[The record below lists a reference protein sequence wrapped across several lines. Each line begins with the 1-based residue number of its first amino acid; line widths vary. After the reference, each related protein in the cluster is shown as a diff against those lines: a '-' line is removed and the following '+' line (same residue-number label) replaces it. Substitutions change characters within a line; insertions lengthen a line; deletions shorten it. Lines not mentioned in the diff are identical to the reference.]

1 MSQTKAE
8 RLVYLQKIKKKFKL
22 KNLKIPE
29 LIYFKK
35 KEFESDRDQ
44 IFKKIKSK
52 FKNKKIII
60 RSSSKNEDQQNY
72 SNAGKYLSI
81 SNLPIKKKLVLEN
94 IIKVISKFEN
104 KNDQILIQE
113 YINEPE
119 MSGVIFTR
127 EINLDGPY
135 YVINYDASGQTDIIT
150 SGKFHHSIKNEY
162 VYKDKKK
169 YSKKFKSFLNNI
181 SIIEK
186 ILESDRLDIEFAKK
200 VDNGSYFNA
209 GTFWKKI

>member
-8 RLVYLQKIKKKFKL
+8 RLVYLQKIIKKFKL

-119 MSGVIFTR
+119 MSGVI
-127 EINLDGPY
+127 LL
-135 YVINYDASGQTDIIT
+135 
-150 SGKFHHSIKNEY
+150 GKLI
-162 VYKDKKK
+162 
-169 YSKKFKSFLNNI
+169 
-181 SIIEK
+181 
-186 ILESDRLDIEFAKK
+186 
-200 VDNGSYFNA
+200 
-209 GTFWKKI
+209 

>member
-8 RLVYLQKIKKKFKL
+8 RLVYLQKIIKKFKL

-29 LIYFKK
+29 LYILK

-81 SNLPIKKKLVLEN
+81 SNLPIKKKLVIEN

-104 KNDQILIQE
+104 KNDQI
-113 YINEPE
+113 
-119 MSGVIFTR
+119 
-127 EINLDGPY
+127 
-135 YVINYDASGQTDIIT
+135 
-150 SGKFHHSIKNEY
+150 
-162 VYKDKKK
+162 
-169 YSKKFKSFLNNI
+169 
-181 SIIEK
+181 
-186 ILESDRLDIEFAKK
+186 
-200 VDNGSYFNA
+200 
-209 GTFWKKI
+209 